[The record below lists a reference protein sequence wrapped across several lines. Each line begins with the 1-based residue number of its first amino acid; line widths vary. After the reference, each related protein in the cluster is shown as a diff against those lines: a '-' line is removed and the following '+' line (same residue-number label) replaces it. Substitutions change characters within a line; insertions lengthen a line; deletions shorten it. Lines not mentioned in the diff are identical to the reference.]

1 MKPDRQNPQK
11 APAARGDMATVAACA
26 GMGLAFGALVL
37 AFRGPGQAQQYYSAY
52 LIELGLSVDNLFVF
66 TLVFERFRVP
76 DARRSRLLFAGV
88 AGAAVM
94 RTALLLAGVGAVRR
108 FAWLVPVLG
117 AVILAT
123 GARLLFSGRG
133 RTGLGPVARLASRVA
148 PAGLAALVAV
158 EAADLVFALDSIP
171 AVLAVTRDPF
181 VAVSSNLFA
190 LLGLR
195 SLYALVGRAMRRLRH
210 LNLGIAAILAF
221 VGLKML
227 AEPWLPVP
235 PGASLAVIAAILV
248 AAVAASL
255 APRRR

>member
-133 RTGLGPVARLASRVA
+133 RTGLGPASRVA